1 MKIACLKKI
10 IFSAVL
16 ILIIFIQINN
26 TAVSA
31 ANLDI
36 DYYSYDSNRLIS
48 YSGGVYSMHRGYDYV
63 SVVSLDNSLNSVNS
77 ESFYPGYEICLFEY
91 FDGCFYVAYYGDADY
106 DSGMGI
112 YIYKG
117 YSLSSLYEVDCVRC
131 GSSSYNSLCI
141 DKLRNIYCED
151 LLLENSVKITD
162 TYNNT
167 TIVSFSKAIS
177 NITASTN
184 GSYAALLENGCLRY
198 KSCYSSEWV
207 YTDKHSSS
215 IRFLSDNLA
224 LLDNGCVFDLSSNA
238 GYYLG
243 TSFTSGCK
251 SDNGVYLASGSVL
264 YEYTN
269 SFELINTCSLKGSI
283 LDVAVCG
290 GLPVAMLN
298 NGNKLSVSWVGDRDS
313 GEKTLSDGNVANIVE
328 DNDKKSDTTSYA
340 KNEKTA
346 FIEKG
351 TTLSDFVKS
360 LDNEKLLNCENI
372 SGKEIKSGK
381 IGTGT
386 KVTVKL
392 KNGDNTVYT
401 IILPGD
407 ITGEGNINSNDIEK
421 EMGILVGSERELDEI
436 CLIAAD
442 LNNDTYIN
450 LKDLWEM
457 GKVN

>member
-1 MKIACLKKI
+1 MKIACLKK
-10 IFSAVL
+10 
-16 ILIIFIQINN
+16 LIISTVMILVVFIQIYN

-36 DYYSYDSNRLIS
+36 DYYSYDYHRLIS

-63 SVVSLDNSLNSVNS
+63 SVVSLDDSLNNVNS
-77 ESFYPGYEICLFEY
+77 ESFYPGYEICFFEY

-106 DSGMGI
+106 DSGMAI

-131 GSSSYNSLCI
+131 GSISYNSLCI
-141 DKLRNIYCED
+141 DKLQKIYSED
-151 LLLENSVKITD
+151 PILQNCVKITD
-162 TYNNT
+162 AYHDITK
-167 TIVSFSKAIS
+167 VSFSNVINS
-177 NITASTN
+177 IVTSTN
-184 GSYAALLENGCLRY
+184 GSYVALLEGDLLRY
-198 KSCYSSEWV
+198 KNCYSSEWV

-215 IRFLSDNLA
+215 IRFISDNLV
-224 LLDNGCVFDLSSNA
+224 LLDNGCVFDLSSNL
-238 GYYLG
+238 GYNLG
-243 TSFTSGCK
+243 TGFTSGCTG
-251 SDNGVYLASGSVL
+251 NNRVYLASGGVL

-269 SFELINTCSLKGSI
+269 NFELVDTHSFKGDI
-283 LDVAVCG
+283 LDVALCG
-290 GLPVAMLN
+290 GVPVAMLN
-298 NGNKLSVSWVGDRDS
+298 NGNTLSVSGIESRDS
-313 GEKTLSDGNVANIVE
+313 SERISSDSSVAN
-328 DNDKKSDTTSYA
+328 NDKRSDTTSQP
-340 KNEKTA
+340 KFEKTA

-351 TTLSDFVKS
+351 TTLSGFVKS
-360 LDNEKLLNCENI
+360 LDNEKLVNCQNI

-392 KNGDNTVYT
+392 KNGDNKVYT

-421 EMGILVGSERELDEI
+421 EMGILVGSENELDGNY
-436 CLIAAD
+436 LIAAD
-442 LNNDTYIN
+442 LNNDTYID